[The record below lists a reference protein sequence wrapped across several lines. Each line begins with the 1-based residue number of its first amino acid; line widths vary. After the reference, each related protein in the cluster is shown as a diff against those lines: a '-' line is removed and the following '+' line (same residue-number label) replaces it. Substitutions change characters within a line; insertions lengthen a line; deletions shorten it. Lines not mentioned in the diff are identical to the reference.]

1 MDPNAQRGRGNRNPG
16 ADAYWQRRFF
26 TLIGGLAVIG
36 LLAWAV
42 SGVASGGKSSNS
54 GSSGPAAAGYTSAAS
69 TPSPA
74 APVTS
79 APASPSPSPSA
90 SPSSSAS
97 PSATATKPASA
108 QASGKASAKASPA
121 QAASAPTACPAADL
135 VLTLVASQGSYGP
148 SVNPS
153 FQLDIVSTSS
163 ANCLVDT
170 GAAGLK
176 LVVSHG
182 SDTAYNSATCASGA
196 KRHVVSLRRG
206 VPVVTSLSWDK
217 HETVNGCSAT
227 VMAATGRT
235 YGAVAQD
242 GGAQSPRVSIKL
254 AAAPASSSPKKATAK
269 STSGA

>member
-42 SGVASGGKSSNS
+42 SGVASGGKSSQS
-54 GSSGPAAAGYTSAAS
+54 GSSGPAAAGYTSSAG

-90 SPSSSAS
+90 SPSAS
-97 PSATATKPASA
+97 ATKPASA

-121 QAASAPTACPAADL
+121 QAASAPTACPAGDL

-148 SVNPS
+148 SVSPS

-163 ANCLVDT
+163 ATCLVDT

-182 SDTAYNSATCASGA
+182 STAAYNSATCASGA
-196 KRHVVSLRRG
+196 QRHVVSLRRG

-217 HETVNGCSAT
+217 HETVNGCSAP
-227 VMAATGRT
+227 VLAATGRT
-235 YGAVAQD
+235 YGAVAQA
-242 GGAQSPRVSIKL
+242 GGAQSPRVSFML
-254 AAAPASSSPKKATAK
+254 AAAPASSSAKQATAK
-269 STSGA
+269 SASGA

>member
-1 MDPNAQRGRGNRNPG
+1 MDPNVQRGRGNRNPG
-16 ADAYWQRRFF
+16 TDAYWQRRFF

-54 GSSGPAAAGYTSAAS
+54 GSSGPAAAGYTSSAS
-69 TPSPA
+69 TPSA
-74 APVTS
+74 SVTS

-90 SPSSSAS
+90 SPSPSPSAS
-97 PSATATKPASA
+97 PSASATKSASV

-135 VLTLVASQGSYGP
+135 VLTLVASQSSYGP

-163 ANCLVDT
+163 ATCLLDT
-170 GAAGLK
+170 GATGLK

-182 SDTAYNSATCASGA
+182 SAVAYNSTACVSGT

-206 VPVVTSLSWDK
+206 VPVVTSMSWDK

-227 VMAATGRT
+227 VMAATDRT
-235 YGAVAQD
+235 YGAVAQA
-242 GGAQSPRVSIKL
+242 GGAQSPRVSFKL
-254 AAAPASSSPKKATAK
+254 ATAPGSSSTKKATAK

>member
-36 LLAWAV
+36 LLVWAV

-54 GSSGPAAAGYTSAAS
+54 GSSGPAAAGYTSSAG

-90 SPSSSAS
+90 SPSPSVS
-97 PSATATKPASA
+97 PSASATKSASA
-108 QASGKASAKASPA
+108 RASAKASPA
-121 QAASAPTACPAADL
+121 QAATAPTACPAADL

-163 ANCLVDT
+163 ATCLLDT
-170 GAAGLK
+170 GAGSLK

-182 SDTAYNSATCASGA
+182 SAAAYDSAACLSGT

-206 VPVVTSLSWDK
+206 VPVVTSMGWDK

-227 VMAATGRT
+227 VMAAAGRT
-235 YGAVAQD
+235 YGAVAQA
-242 GGAQSPRVSIKL
+242 GGAQSPRVSFKL
-254 AAAPASSSPKKATAK
+254 AAAAASSSTKKATAQ